1 MTRVFIPTYK
11 RLNRQPTL
19 QALNAAGVATVL
31 VVRPEEAQGAL
42 DLARSLN
49 LGNNNA
55 LYALPADGN
64 LCSVFVLPEGIT
76 NLAQTRQVLME
87 NVEDDI
93 IFMMDD
99 DLSFAVRGK
108 REDNPLY
115 LSTANGYDIRNMVEK
130 VYEYCEKEGLAGV
143 SMREGNNRKEEEVD
157 YCSRMCRAW
166 AVHMPTFRAIG
177 AKFEQYPSVE
187 DFDITLQFLLA
198 GKRNAVLNNF
208 TTNQFGSNTEGG
220 CSEYRT
226 MDVQKEAAEALAKKY
241 PLFVKTVSK
250 ETKTSWGGET
260 RVDVHVQWKKA
271 YKYGLNF
278 VANAYDFDK
287 DNKEPEY
294 E

>member
-1 MTRVFIPTYK
+1 MIKVFIPTYK

-31 VVRPEEAQGAL
+31 IVRPEEAQGAL
-42 DLARSLN
+42 DLAQRLN
-49 LGNNNA
+49 LGNA
-55 LYALPADGN
+55 QCTVYT
-64 LCSVFVLPEGIT
+64 LPEGIT

-87 NVEDDI
+87 NVEDDVV
-93 IFMMDD
+93 FMMDD

-108 REDNPLY
+108 RADNPLY
-115 LSTANGYDIRNMVEK
+115 LSAAEASDVQEMVK
-130 VYEYCEKEGLAGV
+130 QVYYHCEKEGLAGV
-143 SMREGNNRKEEEVD
+143 SMREGNNRKEEEVE

-226 MDVQKEAAEALAKKY
+226 MDVQKEAAEALARKY

-250 ETKTSWGGET
+250 ETKTKVTWGGQT
-260 RVDVHVQWKKA
+260 RIDVHVQWKKA
-271 YKYGLNF
+271 YKEGLKN
-278 VANAYDFDK
+278 VK
-287 DNKEPEY
+287 
-294 E
+294 

>member
-1 MTRVFIPTYK
+1 MRVFIPTYK

-31 VVRPEEAQGAL
+31 VVRPEEAQEAL

-49 LGNNNA
+49 LAANG
-55 LYALPADGN
+55 GQ
-64 LCSVFVLPEGIT
+64 VFVLPEGIT

-87 NVEDDI
+87 NVEDDVV
-93 IFMMDD
+93 FMMDD

-115 LSTANGYDIRNMVEK
+115 LSTAEASDIQEMVEK
-130 VYEYCEKEGLAGV
+130 VYEYCKKEGLAGV

-208 TTNQFGSNTEGG
+208 TTNQYGSNTEGG

-226 MDVQKEAAEALAKKY
+226 MDVQKEAAEALARKY

-271 YKYGLNF
+271 YKEGLKN
-278 VANAYDFDK
+278 VK
-287 DNKEPEY
+287 
-294 E
+294 